1 MKTITKDAI
10 KTMMEEERDKLLQEE
25 EPRKTIT
32 RTEIKKMMEEEHSKL
47 RAEGLHD
54 EGLKDG
60 VSDYIFDELSGWH
73 DEAKAELQKHVEAN
87 GFDLTQEV
95 LQALGSGVDGIA
107 EARKRPLK
115 RDREKFSRNTEM
127 VTGLQNT
134 ITKYLKE
141 AGARLDGRHKDV
153 IERMS
158 TRLMHV
164 ANSPMINLAEG
175 DATSRMI
182 TKLEDIGG
190 LISFGVKELD
200 YETQPE
206 IGERLERAEQ
216 LIQELWEEMH
226 NLL

>member
-115 RDREKFSRNTEM
+115 RDRERFP
-127 VTGLQNT
+127 VT
-134 ITKYLKE
+134 LK
-141 AGARLDGRHKDV
+141 
-153 IERMS
+153 
-158 TRLMHV
+158 
-164 ANSPMINLAEG
+164 
-175 DATSRMI
+175 
-182 TKLEDIGG
+182 
-190 LISFGVKELD
+190 
-200 YETQPE
+200 
-206 IGERLERAEQ
+206 
-216 LIQELWEEMH
+216 W
-226 NLL
+226 